1 MKAIAAPINRN
12 SQSAEVTN
20 LQEVLLLLLRRQ
32 LIQVSDEDRP
42 FYEEGLL
49 REQREQTYNDI
60 TQRVVGIFQEES
72 RLQITGDVDEPT
84 AVAFNRLLKALFVVR
99 GNVRLMDNTPVPN
112 VTVQAFD
119 RDLRSRELLGQTT
132 TNINGY
138 YEIFYTRNQFI
149 RAEKQTADLIVVAVE
164 PILRGMVA
172 RSRTL
177 AESATLFNA
186 PRIAKVNLAIAA
198 NLFQPLSEYVRL
210 IQTLGDLL
218 VNVTIPGNDQP
229 TLIDK
234 LADLKEDDLDFL
246 FHETNIELEKLQ
258 FLTQSARLQEQF
270 SQQDFSVPLPAFYG
284 LARTKGL
291 NDLAGFARSS
301 TEELRAGL
309 IQAGGLP
316 SQPQQNIIAPFES
329 EDQLNQM
336 VEIIHSVAINQ
347 VLTNPIGE
355 NQASLSQVLAIAL
368 PSVPHQQALLQTYAN
383 HDGTIEQFWD
393 NLRQQET
400 FQETGQVERIQ
411 FALQLNTLTQSNLS
425 LVDALQTQFQ
435 STRSL
440 AQMNPA
446 ELTTLI
452 KQLAPTVSPDFPGDT
467 PEEKLNLYSNSIVG
481 LLQGAFP
488 TESIAQVVSTVAD
501 VHLNRVAPDQIS
513 QFLNRATDRAIL
525 ATEEVFDIRSTQ
537 IDRFLEL
544 HGDRVFADIDGD
556 RPQITQQVK
565 RVQRLFQ
572 VSTSPESFK
581 ILMESGFNSANQIA
595 QQSFRTMQENL
606 GQQIP
611 LEELGLIHQRAIATS
626 AASLQ
631 TALLAY
637 QSATDISPAAIGSG
651 LKELPN
657 WANLFGS
664 LELCE
669 CQHCRSLY
677 SPAAYFVDLLEFL
690 RNAPPNAQ
698 GWTPLDVLVGNDD
711 NPNRV
716 FPGKRPDLPHIFLTC
731 ENTNTPIPYI
741 DLVNEVLESYVAF
754 GQLNPTT
761 AKTKVKDTG
770 LSTAPELSANPQ
782 YVEEGAYNR
791 LRDAVFPTSLPFD
804 RALEMA
810 RLYLDHLGSSRHEV
824 LKAFE
829 VDGNKL
835 ASEALGLSEKEFEI
849 LTGQDFQGATTI
861 SLSQLYTYANEDLT
875 PRLAFD
881 PNQIMANSAVVILQ
895 AKLRTD
901 NPSLDLSLTGKYN
914 EITQSAVLSFQQ
926 KFGLPSDGIVDG
938 DDWAVLDSLRPNA
951 VGAMITGVPEFLQRT
966 ELSYLELVDLLKTR
980 FINPH
985 QRSLILADKFLKNA
999 ELTNQEIRLLIQNNF
1014 VSSTPKIEAK
1024 LIKAEITLA
1033 QIQALIEPLRSTVI
1047 VLYAEK
1053 SECELDKTLIQYLDG
1068 SPLTE
1073 MDTWKL
1079 QRFIR
1084 LWRKLG
1090 WTMAELDSVLFS
1102 FGYSDTIPAEALQKL
1117 SQIQQLQIQ
1126 LNLTLPKLL
1135 SFWGNLE
1142 TQGEKS
1148 LYKILFQ
1155 NKAVFNPPDPH
1166 FLLNDAQNE
1175 LVDASRDPENRQH
1188 LADKQPALLAALRL
1202 KSSELEAIIANAQLT
1217 DPHLNLANLS
1227 AVYRYAALAKALRIP
1242 VQDLIALKKL
1252 AGVALDPFTPGDP
1265 VPTLKFI
1272 HLIQTIQS
1280 SGFVVPQLDYL
1291 FRHNVILPSKFP
1303 PQQPSVSALLK
1314 TLQDGLKA
1322 IAQDNQ
1328 LLPVPESELTRNQL
1342 GTVFSS
1348 DFVNEIMQLIEGTAI
1363 YTVSLNELPL
1373 EVNFP
1378 ESIQQK
1384 IRYERKA
1391 LLFIG
1396 AMLDTERDLLL
1407 TLSPVDAYQVA
1418 INQLY
1423 QKPRTFLSQ
1432 RDGINDESPSL
1443 ADFWDLGTAETE
1455 LLNKASLNSNEEPI
1469 LVDLA
1474 GNVTNAET
1482 AVKTSIMAKFGYLLE
1497 KFLPYRQDILS
1508 RSFIQQTLSQALNLE
1523 DEILKHLLTNPKIL
1537 QANAGA
1543 DQTVLIDFLSLENL
1557 PTDPVWPDDT
1567 LASYERLH
1575 KIAILVNIL
1584 DFSAKE
1590 VEYWFSSDFRGF
1602 LLNNFPI
1609 TAIAEPTLFEEWQQ
1623 LADYV
1628 ILRDSLPPGVSNL
1641 IDVFKAED
1649 DQKSDRLANLTN
1661 WGKENIENAIAGLGY
1676 QNSDLSSIPHL
1687 LKIQQIIALSKKIG
1701 VSIDKLRNWAIP
1713 APNSEQAK
1721 EIKNAVKAK
1730 YNEAAWLEISKPL
1743 SDKLREKQKSA
1754 LIAYVLSMPQIRAAN
1769 VTDSNR
1775 LFEYFLI
1782 DVEMCACMN
1791 TSRIKQA
1798 ISSVQLFVQR
1808 CLLNLEPAVS
1818 PRAIDSDRWQWT
1830 KNYRVWEANRK
1841 VFLYPENWIEPELRD
1856 DKSPFFK
1863 ELESELLQTDVTNEA
1878 AEKALLNYLYKLDQV
1893 ARLEVCGM
1901 YLQEE
1906 TDGQDKSI
1914 LHVFAR
1920 TTGGAVRS
1928 YFYRRLLN
1936 NKEWTPWEKVE
1947 LDINGVQG
1955 LDEKDFPKHDQEDL
1969 QGINLLPVVWNR
1981 RLYLFWLTLTKKERT
1996 NDNENLKRELGKEIK
2011 VNIKYWEIQLAWS
2024 IYDQGK
2030 WTSKQICRD
2039 KYEYDSLPAPAKF
2052 KLKILTNKNT
2062 LELDVC
2068 RDTKTSHGKF
2078 CADLIN
2084 KDFRWIPNKNP
2095 EDTFE
2100 TIVIAGV
2107 PHFMGLKASG
2117 DTELALTLQ
2126 LSENARLSNAFLKVL
2141 DKIRSFKYLPLNQYY
2156 QSPSTAPYFLQD
2168 RQHVYFVRSREDY
2181 ESIVKQLANPQKT
2194 SPFVEKELAP
2204 SFQRHLPL
2212 PKVDG
2217 RLEKS
2222 VANPWVLAE
2231 QQLVAQK
2238 LTTTATRSGSTFN
2251 P

>member
-1 MKAIAAPINRN
+1 MKAIANPINRN
-12 SQSAEVTN
+12 SQGTEVSN

-32 LIQVSDEDRP
+32 LIRVADEERT

-72 RLQITGDVDEPT
+72 RLPITGDVDEPT
-84 AVAFNRLLKALFVVR
+84 AAAFNRLLKALFVVR

-581 ILMESGFNSANQIA
+581 ILMESGFNSANEIA

-611 LEELGLIHQRAIATS
+611 PEELALIHQRAIATS

-637 QSATDISPAAIGSG
+637 QSATDISPAAIGGG

-716 FPGKRPDLPHIFLTC
+716 FPGKRPDLPHILLTC

-754 GQLNPTT
+754 GQLSPTT
-761 AKTKVKDTG
+761 AKDTG

-782 YVEEGAYNR
+782 YVEEGAYHR
-791 LRDAVFPTSLPFD
+791 LREAVFPTSLPFD
-804 RALEMA
+804 RSLEMA

-829 VDGNKL
+829 VDSNQL
-835 ASEALGLSEKEFEI
+835 TSEALGLSEKEFEI
-849 LTGQDFQGATTI
+849 LTGQDFQGVTTI
-861 SLSQLYTYANEDLT
+861 SLSQLYSYANEELT
-875 PRLAFD
+875 PRLEFD
-881 PNQIMANSAVVILQ
+881 PIQNTVGEL
-895 AKLRTD
+895 
-901 NPSLDLSLTGKYN
+901 
-914 EITQSAVLSFQQ
+914 ITS
-926 KFGLPSDGIVDG
+926 
-938 DDWAVLDSLRPNA
+938 
-951 VGAMITGVPEFLQRT
+951 VPEFLQQM

-980 FINPH
+980 FINSH
-985 QRSLILADKFLKNA
+985 QRSLTLADKFLKNA

-1014 VSSTPKIEAK
+1014 VSSTPAIESK

-1102 FGYSDTIPAEALQKL
+1102 FGYSDTIPPEALQKL
-1117 SQIQQLQIQ
+1117 SQIQQIQIE

-1135 SFWGNLE
+1135 SFWGNIE
-1142 TQGEKS
+1142 TQGEKP
-1148 LYKILFQ
+1148 LYQILFQ
-1155 NKAVFNPPDPH
+1155 NKAVFNPPDPY

-1175 LVDASRDPENRQH
+1175 LVDASNDPENQQH

-1202 KSSELEAIIANAQLT
+1202 KYSELEAIIRDAQLI
-1217 DPHLNLANLS
+1217 DPYLNLTNLS
-1227 AVYRYAALAKALRIP
+1227 AVYRYGALAKALRMP

-1252 AGVALDPFTPGDP
+1252 AGRDFDPFTPGDP
-1265 VPTLKFI
+1265 APTLKFI

-1280 SGFVVPQLDYL
+1280 SGFLVPQLDYL
-1291 FRHNVILPSKFP
+1291 FRHKVVLPSKFP

-1322 IAQDNQ
+1322 IAEKNQ
-1328 LLPVPESELTRNQL
+1328 VL
-1342 GTVFSS
+1342 
-1348 DFVNEIMQLIEGTAI
+1348 
-1363 YTVSLNELPL
+1363 SLAENELPPNPL
-1373 EVNFP
+1373 ETGI
-1378 ESIQQK
+1378 S
-1384 IRYERKA
+1384 RD
-1391 LLFIG
+1391 FI
-1396 AMLDTERDLLL
+1396 D
-1407 TLSPVDAYQVA
+1407 
-1418 INQLY
+1418 
-1423 QKPRTFLSQ
+1423 KRT
-1432 RDGINDESPSL
+1432 
-1443 ADFWDLGTAETE
+1443 
-1455 LLNKASLNSNEEPI
+1455 
-1469 LVDLA
+1469 
-1474 GNVTNAET
+1474 
-1482 AVKTSIMAKFGYLLE
+1482 Y
-1497 KFLPYRQDILS
+1497 
-1508 RSFIQQTLSQALNLE
+1508 IQQTLSQALNLE
-1523 DEILKHLLTNPKIL
+1523 DEIVKHLLTNPNIL
-1537 QANAGA
+1537 QANTGA
-1543 DQTVLIDFLSLENL
+1543 NQNVLVDFLSLENL
-1557 PTDPVWPDDT
+1557 PTNPVWPDDT

-1575 KIAILVNIL
+1575 KIAMLVNL
-1584 DFSAKE
+1584 FDFSATE

-1602 LLNNFPI
+1602 LLNNLPI
-1609 TAIAEPTLFEEWQQ
+1609 TAIAEPILFEEWKQ

-1628 ILRDSLPPGVSNL
+1628 LLRDSLPPGVSNL

-1661 WGKENIENAIAGLGY
+1661 WRKEEIENAIAGLGY

-1701 VSIDKLRNWAIP
+1701 VSINKLQNWAI
-1713 APNSEQAK
+1713 AVPNSEQAK

-1730 YNEAAWLEISKPL
+1730 YNETAWLEISKPL

-1769 VTDSNR
+1769 VMDSNR

-1791 TSRIKQA
+1791 TSRIKQG

-1808 CLLNLEPAVS
+1808 CLLNLEPAVR

-1863 ELESELLQTDVTNEA
+1863 ELESELLQTDITNEA

-1920 TTGGAVRS
+1920 TMGGAVRS

-1955 LDEKDFPKHDQEDL
+1955 SDKTEED
-1969 QGINLLPVVWNR
+1969 GIHLLPVVWNR
-1981 RLYLFWLTLTKKERT
+1981 RLYLFWLVFTQKAEQ
-1996 NDNENLKRELGKEIK
+1996 IK
-2011 VNIKYWEIQLAWS
+2011 SNSNVKPQDGISINIPKKYWEITLAWS
-2024 IYDQGK
+2024 KYEQNK
-2030 WTSKQICRD
+2030 WLPKQISKQPLVDSIPKPLPDLRKLFRLKALQD
-2039 KYEYDSLPAPAKF
+2039 NQNNLELHLLFNEYTPHPSEPALGSISEKKILFSFYFDEYSGIKPSSKEG
-2052 KLKILTNKNT
+2052 KLKFDLDQKSDFYFMSYENKSG
-2062 LELDVC
+2062 LSID
-2068 RDTKTSHGKF
+2068 
-2078 CADLIN
+2078 
-2084 KDFRWIPNKNP
+2084 IPNS
-2095 EDTFE
+2095 
-2100 TIVIAGV
+2100 I
-2107 PHFMGLKASG
+2107 
-2117 DTELALTLQ
+2117 
-2126 LSENARLSNAFLKVL
+2126 LSEKVKTISMKFL
-2141 DKIRSFKYLPLNQYY
+2141 DHRFSSTILPLNQYY
-2156 QSPSTAPYFLQD
+2156 RSPLISPYFYQD
-2168 RQHVYFVRSREDY
+2168 NQHIYFVRSRENY
-2181 ESIVKQLANPQKT
+2181 EAIVKQVANPQKT
-2194 SPFVEKELAP
+2194 SPFLEKELELQ
-2204 SFQRHLPL
+2204 FQGRLPL
-2212 PKVDG
+2212 PKVNE

-2238 LTTTATRSGSTFN
+2238 LTTSATRSGSTFS

>member
-1 MKAIAAPINRN
+1 MKAIAATINRN
-12 SQSAEVTN
+12 SQGTEVSN
-20 LQEVLLLLLRRQ
+20 LQQILLLLLRRQ
-32 LIQVSDEDRP
+32 LIRVSAEERQ

-49 REQREQTYNDI
+49 REQQEQTYNDI

-72 RLQITGDVDEPT
+72 RLPITGDVDEPT
-84 AVAFNRLLKALFVVR
+84 AAAFNRLLKALFVVR

-132 TNINGY
+132 TNVNGY

-164 PILRGMVA
+164 PIPAGMVA

-186 PRIAKVNLAIAA
+186 PRIAKINLAIAG

-258 FLTQSARLQEQF
+258 FLTQSARLHQQF

-291 NDLAGFARSS
+291 NDLAGLARSS

-316 SQPQQNIIAPFES
+316 NQPQQNIIAPFES
-329 EDQLNQM
+329 EEQLNQM

-347 VLTNPIGE
+347 VLNNPIGE

-368 PSVPHQQALLQTYAN
+368 PSVTHQQALLQTYAN
-383 HDGTIEQFWD
+383 HDGTIDQFWD
-393 NLRQQET
+393 TLRQQET

-446 ELTTLI
+446 DLTTLI

-467 PEEKLNLYSNSIVG
+467 PEEKLDLYSNSIVG

-513 QFLNRATDRAIL
+513 QFLNRATDRAVL

-611 LEELGLIHQRAIATS
+611 MEELALIHQRAIATS

-637 QSATDISPAAIGSG
+637 QSATDISPAAIGGG

-716 FPGKRPDLPHIFLTC
+716 FLGKRPDLPHILLTC

-754 GQLNPTT
+754 GQLSSTT
-761 AKTKVKDTG
+761 AKDTG

-791 LRDAVFPTSLPFD
+791 LREAVFPTSLPFD
-804 RALEMA
+804 RSLEMA

-824 LKAFE
+824 LKTFE

-835 ASEALGLSEKEFEI
+835 TSEALGLSEKEFEI

-861 SLSQLYTYANEDLT
+861 SLPQLYTYASEELT
-875 PRLAFD
+875 PRLEFD
-881 PNQIMANSAVVILQ
+881 PIQNTVGEL
-895 AKLRTD
+895 
-901 NPSLDLSLTGKYN
+901 
-914 EITQSAVLSFQQ
+914 ITS
-926 KFGLPSDGIVDG
+926 
-938 DDWAVLDSLRPNA
+938 
-951 VGAMITGVPEFLQRT
+951 VPEFLQRT
-966 ELSYLELVDLLKTR
+966 ELSYLELIDLLKTR

-985 QRSLILADKFLKNA
+985 QRSLTLADKFLKNA

-1014 VSSTPKIEAK
+1014 VSSTPEIEAK

-1068 SPLTE
+1068 SPLT
-1073 MDTWKL
+1073 DLDAWKL

-1090 WTMAELDSVLFS
+1090 WKMAELDSVLFA

-1117 SQIQQLQIQ
+1117 SQIQQLQIE
-1126 LNLTLPKLL
+1126 LNLTFPKLL
-1135 SFWGNLE
+1135 SFWGNIE
-1142 TQGEKS
+1142 TQGEKP
-1148 LYKILFQ
+1148 LYQILFQ

-1175 LVDASRDPENRQH
+1175 LIDASNDPENRQH
-1188 LADKQPALLAALRL
+1188 LAEKQPALLAALRL
-1202 KSSELEAIIANAQLT
+1202 KSSELEAIIADVQLT
-1217 DPHLNLANLS
+1217 DPHLNLTNLS
-1227 AVYRYAALAKALRIP
+1227 AIYRYGALAKALRMP
-1242 VQDLIALKKL
+1242 VQDLITLKKL
-1252 AGVALDPFTPGDP
+1252 AGRDFDPFTPGDP
-1265 VPTLKFI
+1265 APTLKFI

-1280 SGFVVPQLDYL
+1280 SGFLVPQLDYL
-1291 FRHNVILPSKFP
+1291 FRHKVVLPSKFP

-1322 IAQDNQ
+1322 IAEKNQ
-1328 LLPVPESELTRNQL
+1328 V
-1342 GTVFSS
+1342 
-1348 DFVNEIMQLIEGTAI
+1348 I
-1363 YTVSLNELPL
+1363 SLAENELPPNPL
-1373 EVNFP
+1373 QTGI
-1378 ESIQQK
+1378 S
-1384 IRYERKA
+1384 
-1391 LLFIG
+1391 
-1396 AMLDTERDLLL
+1396 RDF
-1407 TLSPVDAYQVA
+1407 VD
-1418 INQLY
+1418 
-1423 QKPRTFLSQ
+1423 KRT
-1432 RDGINDESPSL
+1432 
-1443 ADFWDLGTAETE
+1443 
-1455 LLNKASLNSNEEPI
+1455 
-1469 LVDLA
+1469 
-1474 GNVTNAET
+1474 
-1482 AVKTSIMAKFGYLLE
+1482 Y
-1497 KFLPYRQDILS
+1497 
-1508 RSFIQQTLSQALNLE
+1508 IQQTLSQALNLE
-1523 DEILKHLLTNPKIL
+1523 DEILKHLLTNSKIL
-1537 QANAGA
+1537 QANTGA
-1543 DQTVLIDFLSLENL
+1543 DQTALIDFLSLENL
-1557 PTDPVWPDDT
+1557 PTNPVWPDDT

-1575 KIAILVNIL
+1575 KIAMLVNL
-1584 DFSAKE
+1584 FDFSATE
-1590 VEYWFSSDFRGF
+1590 VEYSFSSDFRGF
-1602 LLNNFPI
+1602 LLNNLPI
-1609 TAIAEPTLFEEWQQ
+1609 AAIAEPTLFEEWQQ

-1628 ILRDSLPPGVSNL
+1628 TLRDSLPPGVSNL

-1661 WGKENIENAIAGLGY
+1661 WRKEEIENAIAVLGY

-1701 VSIDKLRNWAIP
+1701 VSIDKLQNWAIA

-1791 TSRIKQA
+1791 TSRIKQG

-1808 CLLNLEPAVS
+1808 CLLNLEPAVR

-1920 TTGGAVRS
+1920 TMGGAVRS

-1955 LDEKDFPKHDQEDL
+1955 SDKTEED
-1969 QGINLLPVVWNR
+1969 GIHLLPVVWNR
-1981 RLYLFWLTLTKKERT
+1981 RLYLFWLIFTQKAE
-1996 NDNENLKRELGKEIK
+1996 EIK
-2011 VNIKYWEIQLAWS
+2011 SNSNVKPQDGISINIPKKYWEITLAWS
-2024 IYDQGK
+2024 KYEQGK
-2030 WTSKQICRD
+2030 WMPKQISKQPLVHSMPKPLPDLRKLFRLKALQD
-2039 KYEYDSLPAPAKF
+2039 NQNNLELHLLFNEYTPHPSEPALGSISEKKILFSFYFDEYSGIKPRSKEG
-2052 KLKILTNKNT
+2052 KLKFDLDQKSDFYFMSYENKSG
-2062 LELDVC
+2062 LSID
-2068 RDTKTSHGKF
+2068 
-2078 CADLIN
+2078 
-2084 KDFRWIPNKNP
+2084 IPNS
-2095 EDTFE
+2095 
-2100 TIVIAGV
+2100 I
-2107 PHFMGLKASG
+2107 
-2117 DTELALTLQ
+2117 
-2126 LSENARLSNAFLKVL
+2126 LSEKVKTISMKFL
-2141 DKIRSFKYLPLNQYY
+2141 DHRFSSTILPLNQYY
-2156 QSPSTAPYFLQD
+2156 RSPLISPYFYQD
-2168 RQHVYFVRSREDY
+2168 NQHIYFVRSRENY
-2181 ESIVKQLANPQKT
+2181 EAIVKQVANPQKT
-2194 SPFVEKELAP
+2194 SPFLEKELELQ
-2204 SFQRHLPL
+2204 FQGRLPL

-2238 LTTTATRSGSTFN
+2238 LTTSVTRSGSTFN

>member
-1 MKAIAAPINRN
+1 MKAIAATINRN
-12 SQSAEVTN
+12 SQGTEVSN

-32 LIQVSDEDRP
+32 LIRVSDEDRL

-60 TQRVVGIFQEES
+60 TQRVVSIFQEES
-72 RLQITGDVDEPT
+72 RLPITGDVDEPT
-84 AVAFNRLLKALFVVR
+84 AAAFNRLLKDLFVVR

-132 TNINGY
+132 TNGNGY

-164 PILRGMVA
+164 PILGRMVA

-186 PRIAKVNLAIAA
+186 PRIAKVDLAIAA

-218 VNVTIPGNDQP
+218 VNVAIPNNDQP

-258 FLTQSARLQEQF
+258 FLTQSARLHQQF
-270 SQQDFSVPLPAFYG
+270 SQQDYSVPLPAFYG

-291 NDLAGFARSS
+291 NDLAGLARSS
-301 TEELRAGL
+301 TEELKAGL
-309 IQAGGLP
+309 IQAGGMP
-316 SQPQQNIIAPFES
+316 NQPQQNIIAPFES
-329 EDQLNQM
+329 EEQLNQM
-336 VEIIHSVAINQ
+336 VEIIHSVAIND
-347 VLTNPIGE
+347 VLINPIGE
-355 NQASLSQVLAIAL
+355 NQASLTQVLAIAL
-368 PSVPHQQALLQTYAN
+368 PSVTHQQALLQTYAN
-383 HDGTIEQFWD
+383 HDGTTEQFWD

-446 ELTTLI
+446 DLTTLI
-452 KQLAPTVSPDFPGDT
+452 KELAPTVSPDFPGDT
-467 PEEKLNLYSNSIVG
+467 PEEKLDLYSNSIVG

-501 VHLNRVAPDQIS
+501 VHLNRVAPDQLS
-513 QFLNRATDRAIL
+513 QFLNRATDRDIL

-544 HGDRVFADIDGD
+544 HGDRVFADIGGD

-611 LEELGLIHQRAIATS
+611 PEELKLIHQRAIATS

-637 QSATDISPAAIGSG
+637 QSATDISPAAIGGG

-716 FPGKRPDLPHIFLTC
+716 FPGKRPDLPHILLTC

-761 AKTKVKDTG
+761 AKAKVKDTG

-782 YVEEGAYNR
+782 YVEEGAYHR
-791 LRDAVFPTSLPFD
+791 LREAVFPTSLPFD
-804 RALEMA
+804 RSLEMA

-824 LKAFE
+824 LKGFE
-829 VDGNKL
+829 VDSNKL
-835 ASEALGLSEKEFEI
+835 TGEALGLSEKEFEI
-849 LTGQDFQGATTI
+849 LTGQDFQGAATI
-861 SLSQLYTYANEDLT
+861 SLPQLYSYANEELT

-895 AKLRTD
+895 AKLKTD

-914 EITQSAVLSFQQ
+914 EITQAAVVTFQQ

-938 DDWAVLDSLRPNA
+938 DDWAVLDSLLPSA
-951 VGAMITGVPEFLQRT
+951 VGAVITGVPEFLQRT

-985 QRSLILADKFLKNA
+985 QRSLILADEFLKNA

-1014 VSSTPKIEAK
+1014 VSSTPAIEAK

-1068 SPLTE
+1068 SPLT
-1073 MDTWKL
+1073 DIDAWKL

-1102 FGYSDTIPAEALQKL
+1102 LGCSDAIAAETLQKL
-1117 SQIQQLQIQ
+1117 SQIKQIQ
-1126 LNLTLPKLL
+1126 IELNLTLLKLL
-1135 SFWGNLE
+1135 SFLGNLE

-1148 LYKILFQ
+1148 LYQILFQ

-1175 LVDASRDPENRQH
+1175 LVDASRDPENRQN
-1188 LADKQPALLAALRL
+1188 LTDKQTALLAALRL
-1202 KSSELEAIIANAQLT
+1202 KYSELAAIIADAQLS
-1217 DPHLNLANLS
+1217 DPYLNLTNLS
-1227 AVYRYAALAKALRIP
+1227 AIYRYGALAKALRLP
-1242 VQDLIALKKL
+1242 VQDLITLKKL

-1265 VPTLKFI
+1265 VPTLQFI
-1272 HLIQTIQS
+1272 HLIQKIQA

-1291 FRHNVILPSKFP
+1291 FRHNVLLPSKFP

-1314 TLQDGLKA
+1314 TLKDGLKA
-1322 IAQDNQ
+1322 IAEKNQ
-1328 LLPVPESELTRNQL
+1328 VL
-1342 GTVFSS
+1342 
-1348 DFVNEIMQLIEGTAI
+1348 
-1363 YTVSLNELPL
+1363 SLVENELPPNPL
-1373 EVNFP
+1373 EIVISSNFDD
-1378 ESIQQK
+1378 K
-1384 IRYERKA
+1384 R
-1391 LLFIG
+1391 
-1396 AMLDTERDLLL
+1396 
-1407 TLSPVDAYQVA
+1407 AY
-1418 INQLY
+1418 
-1423 QKPRTFLSQ
+1423 
-1432 RDGINDESPSL
+1432 
-1443 ADFWDLGTAETE
+1443 
-1455 LLNKASLNSNEEPI
+1455 
-1469 LVDLA
+1469 
-1474 GNVTNAET
+1474 
-1482 AVKTSIMAKFGYLLE
+1482 
-1497 KFLPYRQDILS
+1497 
-1508 RSFIQQTLSQALNLE
+1508 IQQTLSQALNLE
-1523 DEILKHLLTNPKIL
+1523 DKILNSLLTNPKIL
-1537 QANAGA
+1537 QANAAA

-1575 KIAILVNIL
+1575 KIAMLVNL
-1584 DFSAKE
+1584 FDLSATE

-1602 LLNNFPI
+1602 QLNNLPV
-1609 TAIAEPTLFEEWQQ
+1609 TAIAEPVLFEEWQQ

-1628 ILRDSLPPGVSNL
+1628 VLRDSLPPGVNNL

-1701 VSIDKLRNWAIP
+1701 VSIDKLRNWAIA
-1713 APNSEQAK
+1713 APNPEQAK

-1920 TTGGAVRS
+1920 TTGGAVRC

-1969 QGINLLPVVWNR
+1969 QGINLLPFVWNR

-1996 NDNENLKRELGKEIK
+1996 NDNENLKRELGKEIQ